1 MAYQLLLYYLI
12 FLLLFHPVKKKEKHS
27 FKKVWTI
34 DNWMVFKIQFKVID
48 PNNHELI
55 RMYGIEWNY
64 FVMYPNIPQL
74 CSHTIFTLPL
84 WKQFVQLKNIPV
96 KIKGI
101 SKVSGYQSVAK
112 SHIHSIKN
120 PMLTWCLH
128 LRKNCAIEKK
138 VLNLKKNVFILTDSG
153 LGRKKEMMIE
163 SKFIVRS
170 FLR

>member
-12 FLLLFHPVKKKEKHS
+12 FLLLFPPVKKKRRIVFKKFEQLIIGWCLKFNSKSLNQTTMHS
-27 FKKVWTI
+27 FVCMGFNDTI
-34 DNWMVFKIQFKVID
+34 LLCTQTFYNCAHIQ
-48 PNNHELI
+48 L
-55 RMYGIEWNY
+55 
-64 FVMYPNIPQL
+64 
-74 CSHTIFTLPL
+74 LPL

-96 KIKGI
+96 KIKGL
-101 SKVSGYQSVAK
+101 SKVSGYQSIAK
-112 SHIHSIKN
+112 SHIHSITN
-120 PMLTWCLH
+120 PMLTRCLH

-170 FLR
+170 LLR